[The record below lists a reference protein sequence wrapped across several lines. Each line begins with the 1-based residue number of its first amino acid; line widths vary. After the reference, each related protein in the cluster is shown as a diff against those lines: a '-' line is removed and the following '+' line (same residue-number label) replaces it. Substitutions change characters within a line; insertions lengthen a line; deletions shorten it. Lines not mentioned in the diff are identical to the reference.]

1 MSTDA
6 VHEIEKVFNDLDTHR
21 NLHVLDKYVPRGSQ
35 EFREALTECQSDEEA
50 VPQQRERSRTIDS
63 TYRKPHLSVH
73 FASNLTI
80 CGKKNRSG
88 DDLHI
93 HLHPD
98 GILRH
103 SRERSNTYDGT
114 VQRPRK
120 SVGISPLCYDNDSA
134 VEKLLKKSP
143 NARKVE
149 ESLLK
154 EKAESAS
161 GKSSSNSKSDMSS
174 PLRRHKSASSAHSY
188 VKQSSPKSSPRSSPK
203 SSPRSSPKILKKTR
217 VDSPLSSSR
226 KVSAS

>member
-6 VHEIEKVFNDLDTHR
+6 VHEIEKVFNDLDAHR

-35 EFREALTECQSDEEA
+35 EFREALTECQNDEEA

-63 TYRKPHLSVH
+63 TYRKPHSVH
-73 FASNLTI
+73 FASNLTT

-149 ESLLK
+149 ETLLK
-154 EKAESAS
+154 EKLESAS
-161 GKSSSNSKSDMSS
+161 RKSSSNSKSDMLS
-174 PLRRHKSASSAHSY
+174 PLRRHKSESSAHSY
-188 VKQSSPKSSPRSSPK
+188 IKQSSPKSSPK
-203 SSPRSSPKILKKTR
+203 SSPRSSPKILRKTR
-217 VDSPLSSSR
+217 VDSPLSTSR
-226 KVSAS
+226 KISAS